1 MFEPWMISVAGSLL
15 IVAGVFSVM
24 KSSINRLVKDVE
36 ILYSKMNLNG
46 TKINNLDVE
55 KSQFLKLNDIDNRFA
70 TKESHKSLENLCDKQ
85 FHNIIEMIKRL
96 ENKIDNQARKID

>member
-70 TKESHKSLENLCDKQ
+70 TKESHKSLETLCDKQ